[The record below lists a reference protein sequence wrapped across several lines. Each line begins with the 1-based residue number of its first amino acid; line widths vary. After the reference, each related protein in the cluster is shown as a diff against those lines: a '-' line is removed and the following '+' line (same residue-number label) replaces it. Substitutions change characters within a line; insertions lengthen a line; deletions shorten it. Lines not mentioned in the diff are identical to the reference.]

1 MFDGSCCRCSSSC
14 LVFGEESAV
23 GGSTFIVVVCRLFEM
38 SKLSWRKVVVRST
51 QRVESLATFAAMSVA
66 LTLPTDLCGVG
77 DGVVGLDVM
86 IVALFMVAE

>member
-1 MFDGSCCRCSSSC
+1 
-14 LVFGEESAV
+14 
-23 GGSTFIVVVCRLFEM
+23 M